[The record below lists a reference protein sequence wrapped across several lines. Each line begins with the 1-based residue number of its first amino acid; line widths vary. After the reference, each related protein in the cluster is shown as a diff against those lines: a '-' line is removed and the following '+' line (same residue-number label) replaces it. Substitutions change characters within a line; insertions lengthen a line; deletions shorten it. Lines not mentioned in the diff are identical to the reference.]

1 MSRRDYQNDKSQSE
15 VTQMKC
21 LIVEDDRISSQV
33 LEKMVSRYGSY
44 DVADDGKKAG
54 VLFHLAHD
62 AKKPYDLILMDIMI
76 PEVDGLQAVQ
86 DIRKA
91 EASMNIPA
99 QQRVKILMTTALDD
113 PRTIMKA
120 LYEVDADSYLV
131 KPIRLQ
137 RLEEELRSLRLI

>member
-1 MSRRDYQNDKSQSE
+1 
-15 VTQMKC
+15 VKC

-33 LEKMVSRYGSY
+33 LEKMVSKYGSY
-44 DVADDGKKAG
+44 DVADDGKKAED
-54 VLFHLAHD
+54 LFRQAHE

-76 PEVDGLQAVQ
+76 PEVDGLRAVQ

-91 EASMNIPA
+91 EALMNIPVL
-99 QQRVKILMTTALDD
+99 QRVKVLMTTALDD

-120 LYEVDADSYLV
+120 LYESDANSYLV

-137 RLEEELRSLRLI
+137 RLEEELRALKLI